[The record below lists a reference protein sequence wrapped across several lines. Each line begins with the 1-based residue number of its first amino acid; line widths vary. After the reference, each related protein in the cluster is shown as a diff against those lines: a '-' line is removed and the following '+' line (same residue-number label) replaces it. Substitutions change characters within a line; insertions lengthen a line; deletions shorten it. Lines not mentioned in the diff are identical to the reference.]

1 MHPQTVKKVLA
12 DEETL
17 DVAKT
22 AEAVMEDKR
31 RRDKKDKPKTHENS
45 ARAYVAWLAREREE
59 DEFRKKVAK
68 VWNKRKKV

>member
-31 RRDKKDKPKTHENS
+31 RRDKKDKPKTPANS
-45 ARAYVAWLAREREE
+45 ARAYVAWLAREREK
-59 DEFRKKVAK
+59 DEFRKKFAK